1 MIVNFSIKNFGCIKD
16 RQTLSFEAEKNKHLE
31 EFYVH
36 KIKNTRLLKIALI
49 YGANASGKSTVLKA
63 LDFLR
68 DLVLE
73 PAPKKTKELEFE
85 PFLFDTETPHQNTE
99 LAIEFFQNDIKYYYE
114 VEFNRQ
120 AIVKEHL
127 SKMPYNVTIFNR
139 TTDLKNQVTHIIFGR
154 KIKIPKPKRETLES
168 NTLWN
173 NTVLGGYLKTNI
185 EIHELKEV
193 TDWFEHYLMPLV
205 RTKTRLTGFVSSLMD
220 KKKIDKNL
228 VLNILKKA
236 DFNISDIFIEQKE
249 EPIPDGLLELIKK
262 SDIPSS
268 QKEKIEKTGK
278 IIEVETFFEHFV
290 DGNKYH
296 LPLEQESEGTQRYY
310 GLAGL
315 LTLLIHDRKAVPIDE
330 LEASLHP
337 DLFQYFLLAFLA
349 NARQSQI
356 IATTH
361 NREILDDKD
370 IIRDD
375 ALWITDK
382 SEGAATELYSFADF
396 DSSVIRNT
404 TNRLNAYKS
413 GKLGGIPNLSD
424 YYLNVD

>member
-16 RQTLSFEAEKNKHLE
+16 RQTLSFEAEKSKHLE
-31 EFYVH
+31 DFYVS
-36 KIKNTRLLKIALI
+36 KIKKTRLLKIALI
-49 YGANASGKSTVLKA
+49 YGANASGKTTVLKA

-73 PAPKKTKELEFE
+73 PAGKKTEEFDYA
-85 PFLFDTETPHQNTE
+85 PFLFDPNTPEENTE
-99 LAIEFFQNDIKYYYE
+99 LAIEFFQNETKYYYE

-120 AIVKEHL
+120 AIVKEYL
-127 SKMPYNVTIFNR
+127 SKSPHNVTIFSR
-139 TTDLKNQVTHIIFGR
+139 TTDLKNQVTQIKFGR
-154 KIKIPKPKRETLES
+154 NIKIPKAKKETLES

-193 TDWFEHYLMPLV
+193 TDWFEHYLMPLI
-205 RTKTRLTGFVSSLMD
+205 RSKTRLTGFVSSLIE
-220 KKKIDKNL
+220 KKKIDKEL
-228 VLNILKKA
+228 VLSILKKA
-236 DFNISDIFIEQKE
+236 DFNVSNVFLEKKE
-249 EPIPDGLLELIKK
+249 EPIPDGLLKLIK
-262 SDIPSS
+262 DANLPL
-268 QKEKIEKTGK
+268 KEKEDIENKGK
-278 IIEVETFFEHFV
+278 IIKIETFFEHFV
-290 DGNKYH
+290 GGKEYL

-315 LTLLIHDRKAVPIDE
+315 LSLLIHDRKVVPIDE

-349 NARQSQI
+349 NARHSQI

-361 NREILDDKD
+361 NREILNDKD

-382 SEGAATELYSFADF
+382 TENAATELYSFADF

-424 YYLNVD
+424 YYLNIE